1 MLCVAALRGMTK
13 TMTDYCTYFDQHYL
27 IRGLALYQSL
37 VSHCAPFR
45 LWILCLDDVCFDVLT
60 KLDLSSVRPL
70 RLADLE
76 AADPQLARTR
86 LNRTLIEYYFTCT
99 PAFVMHLVH
108 AHQDI
113 AALTYLDADLYF
125 TSDPAALF
133 EEVQG
138 HSIAIVPHRYPAR
151 LAHMNAAF
159 GTYNVGW
166 IWFRRDEQGLACLAW
181 WRERCIEWCYDRVED
196 GKYADQRYLD
206 EWPQRFPGVRVIQH
220 RGANLAPWNLKTH
233 HLSLVDGGDGGVMV
247 DGQPLL
253 FYHFH
258 RLRQIRP
265 WLYAPRL
272 TDFLVPPNALVRQ
285 HIYVPYLRAVR
296 AMHRTVQPF
305 AAEVKIMGSLRGE
318 FTDTSAT
325 LDPSLAQRLTQ
336 ALSRLIEVNRR
347 VITREYFIFVGN
359 HVL

>member
-1 MLCVAALRGMTK
+1 LVAHL
-13 TMTDYCTYFDQHYL
+13 
-27 IRGLALYQSL
+27 LA
-37 VSHCAPFR
+37 
-45 LWILCLDDVCFDVLT
+45 
-60 KLDLSSVRPL
+60 
-70 RLADLE
+70 
-76 AADPQLARTR
+76 
-86 LNRTLIEYYFTCT
+86 
-99 PAFVMHLVH
+99 
-108 AHQDI
+108 AHRDI

-125 TSDPAALF
+125 VGDPAPLF
-133 EEVQG
+133 DEVAG

-151 LAHMNAAF
+151 LAHMTAAF
-159 GTYNVGW
+159 GTFNVGW
-166 IWFRRDEQGLACLAW
+166 IWFRRDEQSLACLAW

-206 EWPQRFPGVRVIQH
+206 EWPQRFSGVRLIQH
-220 RGANLAPWNLKTH
+220 PGANLAPWNLETH
-233 HLSLVDGGDGGVMV
+233 HLSLVDDSVMV

-285 HIYVPYLRAVR
+285 HIYVPYLRALR
-296 AMHRTVQPF
+296 AMHRTMQPF
-305 AAEVKIMGSLRGE
+305 AADIKIMGSLRGE
-318 FTDTSAT
+318 FTATSAA
-325 LDPSLAQRLTQ
+325 LDPSPARRMKQ
-336 ALSRLIEVNRR
+336 ALSRLMEVNRR